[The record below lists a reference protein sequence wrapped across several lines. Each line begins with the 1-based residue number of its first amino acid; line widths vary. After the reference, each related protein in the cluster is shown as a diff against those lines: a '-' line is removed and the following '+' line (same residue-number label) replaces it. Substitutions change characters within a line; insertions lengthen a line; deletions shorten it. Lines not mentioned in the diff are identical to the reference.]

1 MSTLRRADRVSSILE
16 QIARKGSVDA
26 GVLAKEFGVSAATI
40 RRDLQTLEDQ
50 RLVSRTH
57 GGAVAVEV
65 AYELPVRYRV
75 GQRREAKARIARH
88 VAAQLP
94 RGPLTLGLTG
104 GTTTHLL
111 SRLLAQRV
119 DLTVVTNAL
128 NIAAELALR
137 PRLKLIM
144 TGGVSRTQSYELVG
158 PIADQ
163 ALAGLNMQVAVVG
176 VDGIS
181 ARGGLTTH
189 DEIEANTNA
198 QMIRRADRVIVVAD
212 SSKLD
217 KVCLARICSLS
228 DVGQLVTDDEA
239 DPAQVGA
246 LRQAGLEVVVT
257 GPETSEEFPV
267 ETLEDEDDWDSG
279 PVSPVSP
286 SAPGGAAR
294 RPAFDDVVSVP
305 DAAGQG
311 G

>member
-16 QIARKGSVDA
+16 QIARQGSVDA

-40 RRDLQTLEDQ
+40 RRDLQALEDQ
-50 RLVSRTH
+50 RLVARTH

-75 GQRREAKARIARH
+75 GQQREAKARIARY
-88 VAAQLP
+88 VAGHLP

-198 QMIRRADRVIVVAD
+198 HMIRRADRVIVVAD

-217 KVCLARICSLS
+217 KVCLARICGLG
-228 DVGQLVTDDEA
+228 DVNLLVTDDEA
-239 DPAQVGA
+239 DPERVGA
-246 LRQAGLEVVVT
+246 LRQAGLEVIVT
-257 GPETSEEFPV
+257 GPETSKDFPV
-267 ETLEDEDDWDSG
+267 ETLEDEDDWEG
-279 PVSPVSP
+279 APV
-286 SAPGGAAR
+286 A
-294 RPAFDDVVSVP
+294 
-305 DAAGQG
+305 
-311 G
+311 